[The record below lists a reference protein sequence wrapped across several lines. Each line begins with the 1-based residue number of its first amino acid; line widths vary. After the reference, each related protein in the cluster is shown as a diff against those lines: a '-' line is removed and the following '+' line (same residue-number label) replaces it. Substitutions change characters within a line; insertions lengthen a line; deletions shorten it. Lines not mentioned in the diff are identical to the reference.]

1 MKVAISSLGQTLDD
15 QIDFRFGRCTQY
27 LIVDTSDMSFS
38 VLMNSAQNEG
48 HGAGISAS
56 QAVINAG
63 INAVITGQVGPNAY
77 RTLVA
82 ANISIFT
89 ASGSIRNAL
98 VDLVENKL
106 VAQMGPSNSGHMSG
120 LGQGQGISRG
130 QGRGQGMGQ
139 GRRQG

>member
-1 MKVAISSLGQTLDD
+1 MKVAISSLGKTLDD

-38 VLMNSAQNEG
+38 VFMNSAQNEG

-56 QAVINAG
+56 QAIINEG

-77 RTLVA
+77 RTLSA
-82 ANISIFT
+82 ANIAIFT
-89 ASGSIRNAL
+89 ASGSIRSAL

-106 VAQMGPSNSGHMSG
+106 ISQMGPSNSGHMAG
-120 LGQGQGISRG
+120 LGQGQGMGPG
-130 QGRGQGMGQ
+130 QGKGQGMGQ
-139 GRRQG
+139 GKRQG